1 MWAMMGLD
9 QLFFVWKS
17 FLIRCFSDWHNSSN
31 PLRQC
36 HPKNHT
42 RKLFLFF
49 YEDISD
55 NKWLLSIL
63 WCEYN
68 FFFWHVKG
76 EISKYISKSKLDF
89 RRPNYKYLQC
99 ERKHN
104 LYVTRVRS
112 QWLRQEFWWLTTSKK
127 ERIQKKKKLKAW
139 KKLNHILP

>member
-1 MWAMMGLD
+1 MKYNAFLVMWAMMGLD

-68 FFFWHVKG
+68 FFFDMLREKFQNIYQSQNWTLDDRIINICSVKENTTYTLHV
-76 EISKYISKSKLDF
+76 SVHSD
-89 RRPNYKYLQC
+89 
-99 ERKHN
+99 
-104 LYVTRVRS
+104 YVKN
-112 QWLRQEFWWLTTSKK
+112 FDG
-127 ERIQKKKKLKAW
+127 
-139 KKLNHILP
+139 